1 VVNETESNRKGLKPV
16 RNYGLD
22 MGDLLKMPGHLAR
35 TQQNSVSF
43 LKRKSSKDA
52 LSLGE
57 EEKKE
62 EKNDIFDTHSRL

>member
-1 VVNETESNRKGLKPV
+1 VVNETEANPKGLKSI

-22 MGDLLKMPGHLAR
+22 MGDPWKMLGHLGR

>member
-1 VVNETESNRKGLKPV
+1 
-16 RNYGLD
+16 
-22 MGDLLKMPGHLAR
+22 MGDPWKMLGHLGR